1 MIKTGQGLGGIAKSL
16 KSALMNAPLCKLV
29 LVTTHITK
37 IHGLHLW
44 KDGKTLNKTYVE
56 LMAYHAHNNHGKND
70 KYLNG
75 AADLTIISSSTFLTA
90 FRASR

>member
-1 MIKTGQGLGGIAKSL
+1 MIKTNQGLSGIAKSL
-16 KSALMNAPLCKLV
+16 KSALTNAPLCKLV

-56 LMAYHAHNNHGKND
+56 LRAYHAHNNHGKND
-70 KYLNG
+70 KYATG
-75 AADLTIISSSTFLTA
+75 VADLTINSSSPLLTA